1 MPVDS
6 RKAGESIPPWRSL
19 YIHLTDECNQ
29 HCPYC
34 WASLVLAGRSKV
46 RRPDLAQY
54 RRFIDKAVPL
64 GLSKVKVTGGEPL
77 LREETLPI
85 LAHASRRGVDTDIDT
100 NAALVGEVEVD
111 FFRRNR
117 VHVGTSIDVCG
128 PEGSDPRR
136 GLRGAL
142 QRTWKAVKAMTRA
155 GIDLTVTAAVSHGNL
170 GEIDRILDRIA
181 GIEGRRGRIA
191 VKINPIVTLRRVSS
205 MNKRRETLFPHELLE
220 FTNRVLRDVAPSYRE
235 KNLDISLQLE
245 AAFFP
250 IESMVQAVATSGAR
264 HCGFLN
270 LISVLADGSITL
282 CGIGQEQKHLI
293 MGNIQRSYD
302 LARIWEREPS
312 MLDVRRRVFRGLR
325 GVCSECQAQSDCL
338 GGCRAAAVAAAA
350 SLAESPPWCQSLYD
364 AGLFPASRL
373 NDESAKRYAEIAPSL
388 QARFR
393 EEAAALA

>member
-6 RKAGESIPPWRSL
+6 RKAGESIPPFRSI
-19 YIHLTDECNQ
+19 YIRLTDECNQ

-34 WASLVLAGRSKV
+34 WASPVLEGRSTVK
-46 RRPDLAQY
+46 RPDLAQY
-54 RRFIDKAVPL
+54 RRFIDRAVPL
-64 GLSKVKVTGGEPL
+64 GLSRVKVTGGEPL
-77 LREETLPI
+77 LRVETLLV
-85 LAHASRRGVDTDIDT
+85 LAHASRRGVATAIDT

-117 VHVGTSIDVCG
+117 VHVGTSLDVCG
-128 PEGSDPRR
+128 PDGSDPRR

-155 GIDLTVTAAVSHGNL
+155 GIDLTVTAAVSHGSL
-170 GEIDRILDRIA
+170 GEIDRILDRLA

-205 MNKRRETLFPHELLE
+205 MNKRREALFPHELLE
-220 FTNRVLRDVAPSYRE
+220 FTNRVLRDLAPSYRE
-235 KNLDISLQLE
+235 KSLDIILQLE
-245 AAFFP
+245 SAFFP
-250 IESMVQAVATSGAR
+250 IGSMVQAVAASGAR

-282 CGIGQEQKHLI
+282 CGIGPEQKHLI

-302 LARIWEREPS
+302 LTRIWERA
-312 MLDVRRRVFRGLR
+312 LDA
-325 GVCSECQAQSDCL
+325 ECQAARFPRPLRRLRKCLAQSDCL
-338 GGCRAAAVAAAA
+338 SGCRAAAVAAGA
-350 SLAESPPWCQSLYD
+350 SAAESPLWCQSLYD

-393 EEAAALA
+393 QEAAALA